1 MDDKEKKDLLQE
13 EEENEKKSRQ
23 NEAKTE
29 LANRIARQSRRM
41 ADTYAHIENGILRVL
56 RWFSAL
62 LDKVLF
68 NRKYEKFVALIL
80 AVLMYGIVN
89 YNSMSSVYTQSLK
102 SSRTM
107 DDVKVNAKY
116 NSDTFEVTGLPQTA
130 NITITGDASNVTTA
144 AGSDGKVVADLEGLT
159 EGQHEVK
166 LSGEGYGDNVKVVV
180 DPSTVVVTL
189 KKKTTKQFDISYDF
203 INQDKMEDIYSPG
216 TPEFEYTKVNV
227 RASKDTLDSIAFVKA
242 LIDVSGQNSDFEQDA
257 KLVAYDS
264 QGNPVTADIVPDT
277 VHVKVPVTSPSK
289 AVPIQVQVTGDI
301 PDNKAIES
309 IAMDQQSVTIYG
321 SETALAGISSVTVTL
336 NASTLTKDSTV
347 LRPIELPS
355 GVSSA
360 SMNQVT
366 MNVKLGKAV
375 TRTVENVPINVINN
389 TSHYKASQPDNKT
402 TTSVTVR
409 GTQSNVDKV
418 SADKIHV
425 YIDMKDAKPGLQDF
439 KLQIDQPTD
448 GLVQYSLN
456 ETKYQLNVLGE
467 TTTESDSNEG
477 ADANNE

>member
-1 MDDKEKKDLLQE
+1 MDEKEKKDLLKD
-13 EEENEKKSRQ
+13 EEENEKKSHQ

-29 LANRIARQSRRM
+29 LANRIARQSKRM
-41 ADTYAHIENGILRVL
+41 ANTYAHIENGLLRVI

-62 LDKVLF
+62 LDKILF
-68 NRKYEKFVALIL
+68 NRKYEKLVALVL

-89 YNSMSSVYTQSLK
+89 YNSVSSVYTQSLK
-102 SSRTM
+102 SSRTVN
-107 DDVKVNAKY
+107 DVKVSAKY
-116 NSDTFEVTGLPQTA
+116 NADTFEVSGLPEAA
-130 NITITGDASNVTTA
+130 NITITGDASNVTSA
-144 AGSDGKVVADLEGLT
+144 AGADGKVVADLEGLT
-159 EGQHEVK
+159 EGQHEIK
-166 LSGEGYGDNVKVVV
+166 LTGEGYGDNVKVVV
-180 DPSTVVVTL
+180 DPTTVVVTM
-189 KKKTTKQFDISYDF
+189 KKKTTRQFDISYDF
-203 INQDKMEDIYSPG
+203 INQDKMDDIYSPG

-242 LIDVSGQNSDFEQDA
+242 LIDVSGKDSDFEQDA
-257 KLVAYDS
+257 KLVAYNS
-264 QGNPVTADIVPDT
+264 KGNPVTADIVPDT

-301 PDNKAIES
+301 PDGNAIES
-309 IAMDQQSVTIYG
+309 ITMDQQSVTVYG
-321 SETALAGISSVTVTL
+321 PETVLADINSVVVTL
-336 NASTLTKDSTV
+336 NASMLTKDSTV
-347 LRPIELPS
+347 LRPIVLPA

-375 TRTVENVPINVINN
+375 TKTISNVPINVINN
-389 TSHYKASQPDNKT
+389 TNHYKASQPDNKT
-402 TTSVTVR
+402 TTTVTVK

-418 SADKIHV
+418 SADKINV

-439 KLQIDQPTD
+439 KLQVDQPTD

-456 ETKYQLNVLGE
+456 ESKYELNVLGE

-477 ADANNE
+477 ADVNNE